1 MENIDG
7 LLNKLKERLTLE
19 QELLIKEFHFE
30 KGEARKLGDE
40 EGDSYRIIEDK
51 LTGAIFKV
59 KHSNMVIKSKEGLYY
74 TVEEFNDFLDKRFDE
89 IFGTSIAKKKKYR
102 VFLRIYQ
109 DQGSE
114 SNMIYDTDEMEV
126 MATDKDDAIKQW
138 IGVYGEPYY
147 YYPTAQE
154 IV

>member
-1 MENIDG
+1 MENVDD

-30 KGEARKLGDE
+30 NGETRKIGDE

-59 KHSNMVIKSKEGLYY
+59 KYSNMVIKSKEGLYY

-89 IFGTSIAKKKKYR
+89 IFGTSIAKKKKNTECFWEYIQTK
-102 VFLRIYQ
+102 VLKAIWF
-109 DQGSE
+109 
-114 SNMIYDTDEMEV
+114 MIQMRW
-126 MATDKDDAIKQW
+126 K
-138 IGVYGEPYY
+138 
-147 YYPTAQE
+147 
-154 IV
+154 